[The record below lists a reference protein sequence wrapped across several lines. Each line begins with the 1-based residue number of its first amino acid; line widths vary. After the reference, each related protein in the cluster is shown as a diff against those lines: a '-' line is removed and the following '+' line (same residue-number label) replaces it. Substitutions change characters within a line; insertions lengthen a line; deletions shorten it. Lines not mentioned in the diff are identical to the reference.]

1 MDDLDLA
8 PPEISGITKKGK
20 KEKKA
25 KKAKKK
31 AKATGISRF
40 VEVHPAPLV
49 DEPEPPSPGSA
60 EKPIRDET
68 QTSASSYLPLE
79 GTTGGKV
86 DDRSATFLSTDDA
99 YDPEM
104 QCVRQLEHL
113 ALNGGWKTCSNC
125 RKLIQQFS
133 QELMEV

>member
-1 MDDLDLA
+1 MN
-8 PPEISGITKKGK
+8 G
-20 KEKKA
+20 KKA
-25 KKAKKK
+25 KKGKKK
-31 AKATGISRF
+31 AKATGLSGF
-40 VEVHPAPLV
+40 VEVPPPAP
-49 DEPEPPSPGSA
+49 DEEPVPSSPDLAKTST
-60 EKPIRDET
+60 RDET

-99 YDPEM
+99 HDPEM

-113 ALNGGWKTCSNC
+113 TLNGGWKTCSNC

-133 QELMEV
+133 QELMEA